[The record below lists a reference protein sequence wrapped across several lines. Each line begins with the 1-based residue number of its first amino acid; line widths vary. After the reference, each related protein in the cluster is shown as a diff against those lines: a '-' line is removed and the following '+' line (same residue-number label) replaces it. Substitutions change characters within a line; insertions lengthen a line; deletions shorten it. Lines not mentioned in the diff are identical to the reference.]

1 MEKISR
7 SEDESITESRA
18 EFKPNSTM
26 HQGNSQAFQAIKQK
40 KLEALIKEN
49 VPRSGSTRR
58 NVVDRSHRDEIKVD
72 RQQVDSDQGDLLDR
86 ILP

>member
-7 SEDESITESRA
+7 SDAESVPDSRVEMTLGA
-18 EFKPNSTM
+18 TKMSNTRGFK
-26 HQGNSQAFQAIKQK
+26 AIKQK

-58 NVVDRSHRDEIKVD
+58 LVTEKSQRDDK
-72 RQQVDSDQGDLLDR
+72 QQDK
-86 ILP
+86 